1 MSEPL
6 MPLVG
11 AMPDNTGELETN
23 DPIVATQPQEA
34 IVETPIGEEIPNP
47 IVETPVT
54 TQPVEDPNKAI
65 FESWRED
72 REALTQLEQE
82 NREMRERLA
91 REEANDEELSNLP
104 EDERVTKLVE
114 RRENERRVTQE
125 REKRET
131 ESEIRWHKLRD
142 PFFKENEQRILKNA
156 VDFNSKS
163 LADAIKITKQ
173 QDELIKQAIA
183 TGKYHDT
190 RKKEANGVGN
200 SVAGGKIGSSYDPKV
215 DGTKSIADLYREGGN

>member
-1 MSEPL
+1 

-11 AMPDNTGELETN
+11 AMPGEPAELVTNEPIAEETK
-23 DPIVATQPQEA
+23 PQEA
-34 IVETPIGEEIPNP
+34 IEETPLREEIPNP
-47 IVETPVT
+47 IEAPAITP
-54 TQPVEDPNKAI
+54 PVEDPNKAI
-65 FESWRED
+65 FDSWRED

-91 REEANDEELSNLP
+91 REEANDEELLNLP
-104 EDERVTKLVE
+104 EEERVNKLVE
-114 RRENERRVTQE
+114 RRENERRTAQD
-125 REKRET
+125 REQRET
-131 ESEIRWHKLRD
+131 QSEIRWHKLRD

-156 VDFNSKS
+156 IDFNSKS

-190 RKKEANGVGN
+190 RKAQADGVGN
-200 SVAGGKIGSSYDPKV
+200 SVAGGKVGTSYDPKV
-215 DGTKSIADLYREGGN
+215 DSNKSLADMYREGA